1 MKCFTVGDPDL
12 KVDTTQ
18 QVHVCEAGY
27 SHIIGHK
34 PGPSH
39 LKTVHN
45 TGRSHAI
52 SYEAGRSHATSYE
65 ASSLHATSYEA
76 GPLHV
81 TSNEA
86 GPSHATSYE
95 AGPFHVRLV
104 LHNVCN
110 PSPDM
115 LKESLIWV
123 PLLKQQEA
131 HGGI

>member
-39 LKTVHN
+39 LITVHN
-45 TGRSHAI
+45 TGHSHAI
-52 SYEAGRSHATSYE
+52 SYEAGCSHATSYE
-65 ASSLHATSYEA
+65 AGLSRATSYEA

-81 TSNEA
+81 
-86 GPSHATSYE
+86 
-95 AGPFHVRLV
+95 RLV
-104 LHNVCN
+104 
-110 PSPDM
+110 PSQCLQPVTGHVEGMFD
-115 LKESLIWV
+115 LGTTIKAAGGSWGNWDVLWLII
-123 PLLKQQEA
+123 QQWNLF
-131 HGGI
+131 ILIK

>member
-18 QVHVCEAGY
+18 QVHVCDAGY

-39 LKTVHN
+39 LITVHN
-45 TGRSHAI
+45 TGPSHAI

-65 ASSLHATSYEA
+65 AGLSHATSYEA
-76 GPLHV
+76 GPL
-81 TSNEA
+81 
-86 GPSHATSYE
+86 
-95 AGPFHVRLV
+95 HVRLV

-115 LKESLIWV
+115 LKECLIWV

-131 HGGI
+131 HGGIGMFHG